1 MGIKNPKEKYIA
13 RLKQRLYPA
22 EIKEKKEVP
31 IQLTLELDDS
41 SPVTLNIK
49 ARLLTDHQGRTFME
63 YGSKDGLLELINLE
77 EFEYRKEGNQ
87 RKLIPLS
94 CLEKD
99 AVYETDANGD
109 IKTIYLSI
117 YDSLCA
123 PFRGTTEEVVNQI
136 YRNISNM
143 SVWERT
149 GSH

>member
-1 MGIKNPKEKYIA
+1 MTKKNSHEGYISK
-13 RLKQRLYPA
+13 LKQRLYSID
-22 EIKEKKEVP
+22 IKEKKE
-31 IQLTLELDDS
+31 INLELKKIGKYS
-41 SPVTLNIK
+41 CPIMVQLK
-49 ARLLTDHQGRTFME
+49 ARLLTDNRGRNFLE
-63 YGSKDGLLELINLE
+63 YGSRNGLLELINLE
-77 EFEYRKEGNQ
+77 EFEYRKENDQ
-87 RKLIPLS
+87 EKLIPLS